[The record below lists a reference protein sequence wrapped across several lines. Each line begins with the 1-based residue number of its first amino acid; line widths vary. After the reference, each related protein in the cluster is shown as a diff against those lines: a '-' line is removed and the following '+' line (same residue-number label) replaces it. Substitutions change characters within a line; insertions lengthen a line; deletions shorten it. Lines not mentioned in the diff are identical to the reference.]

1 MTINCFCGQS
11 VLCVYSEAAIIM
23 KLFYSMYAV
32 LLALASARIE
42 GFSLSSKSLRSVSFG
57 NSALSQSKSNENINK
72 DLAPVTNKRPFP
84 LNIMPSITI
93 KNVAL
98 PLLLTALPIL
108 GFTQYAGAA
117 SSLAQSF
124 DGISKSAADSGFVQ
138 SFLLIFISEIGDKT
152 FFIAGLLA
160 AKYGKLISFLG
171 SIGALGIMT
180 IISTVLGQIFHAVPS
195 SLTQGVPFDDYIAV
209 AAFSYFGLKTL
220 YDASQISGFEDNA
233 GTM

>member
-1 MTINCFCGQS
+1 
-11 VLCVYSEAAIIM
+11 M
-23 KLFYSMYAV
+23 KLFYIMYI
-32 LLALASARIE
+32 LLSLASARVE

-57 NSALSQSKSNENINK
+57 KSALSQSKSNNENNVNK
-72 DLAPVTNKRPFP
+72 DLTPVTNKKPFP
-84 LNIMPSITI
+84 LNIMPAITL
-93 KNVAL
+93 KNIAL

-108 GFTQYAGAA
+108 GFTQCAGAT
-117 SSLAQSF
+117 SLAQSF
-124 DGISKSAADSGFVQ
+124 DGLSKSAADSGFVQ

-209 AAFSYFGLKTL
+209 AAFSYFGIKTL

-233 GTM
+233 GTYNIIIIL